1 MCTLVLV
8 DDHSKYVY
16 VQPLL
21 QKSHAFPKLKMI
33 VSYLETQMG
42 KSLKAIQSDQ
52 GTEWRSNDTLEWTH
66 DKGIEWQMTVG
77 YNSRQ
82 NGCAERMNRS
92 LGEKMQTLLMQR
104 RLPKRFWP
112 YAIWAAAFKMNLA
125 PSVNNEF
132 PYQAMF
138 GKSLEQLMR
147 LLHMFRCLAWVDIP
161 KSGEERMAFLQPRL
175 QSKYILEQL
184 LLADE
189 GDLNDLRYT
198 DENLFDEREEE
209 QLDEYMDMET
219 IDGTDEEKTSGKGV
233 AKMIEHRADAETW
246 ANSTHFGPT
255 AIDNGIKNLDPTI
268 SKALSGEDRKHWEE
282 AMCKELD
289 GLRAM
294 GTWEI
299 ADLPQ
304 GMNAVDTHWVLKIKT
319 DANLI
324 LTKFKARLVARG
336 FTQREGINYTE
347 EFTPVAPIQSIQG
360 VLAIATMQGWEVDC
374 IDVKQVYLNSTL
386 HHDVF
391 LKLLVGMKVPPGKAL
406 KLVKGLY
413 ELKQSGQE
421 WNIELDSHLQ
431 KIGFHCMLSV
441 LCLYSRGTGGS
452 MTVITAY
459 VDDMLIVSP
468 SHEEVNCTK
477 KEIMAKW

>member
-219 IDGTDEEKTSGKGV
+219 IDGTDEEKTSGKGL

-246 ANSTHFGPT
+246 ANSTHFGLT
-255 AIDNGIKNLDPTI
+255 AIDNGVSPTSSEWQLAPPSHHSLVIDTHLLAPISSLCQAPASSSGVPPLCSVLPLSYWRWGASLTNSLEICHTQHGIVIPTELCSNNIVPTDPTKLCHRNV
-268 SKALSGEDRKHWEE
+268 STTDLS
-282 AMCKELD
+282 
-289 GLRAM
+289 
-294 GTWEI
+294 
-299 ADLPQ
+299 
-304 GMNAVDTHWVLKIKT
+304 
-319 DANLI
+319 
-324 LTKFKARLVARG
+324 
-336 FTQREGINYTE
+336 
-347 EFTPVAPIQSIQG
+347 EF
-360 VLAIATMQGWEVDC
+360 
-374 IDVKQVYLNSTL
+374 
-386 HHDVF
+386 F
-391 LKLLVGMKVPPGKAL
+391 LKLSFSL
-406 KLVKGLY
+406 
-413 ELKQSGQE
+413 
-421 WNIELDSHLQ
+421 ILQ
-431 KIGFHCMLSV
+431 C
-441 LCLYSRGTGGS
+441 LCSF
-452 MTVITAY
+452 I
-459 VDDMLIVSP
+459 
-468 SHEEVNCTK
+468 
-477 KEIMAKW
+477 